1 MAAVLLARVSGNN
14 MLTAYLDANAVDA
27 SLSEVIFGA
36 LLIGVGTKVGC
47 GCTSG
52 HGVMGI
58 PRGAIRSIVATATFM
73 TTGILSATFLRPLL
87 FSDAAP
93 GEGASALVPAGL
105 GSVANY
111 ALAAAA
117 ATSLAIDLKRHTR
130 AALTTFACGLT
141 FGLGL
146 LISGM
151 VEAEKIRGF
160 LDISPLFS
168 SSTTSDKIWDPS
180 MMVVMAAAVT
190 TNILTFNL
198 WLIPK
203 GVHHHND
210 QEAAIE
216 GHKYS
221 LPSATELTTALVV
234 GSAIFGVGW
243 GLSGIC
249 VGPAI
254 ANAAKGGITSIIALA
269 GISLG
274 SYLSRFVD
282 PFFQ

>member
-1 MAAVLLARVSGNN
+1 MAAVVLARMSNN
-14 MLTAYLDANAVDA
+14 SILTSYLDANAVDA

-58 PRGAIRSIVATATFM
+58 PRGALRSIVATATFM
-73 TTGILSATFLRPLL
+73 TTGVLSATFLRPLL
-87 FSDAAP
+87 FSDNAV
-93 GEGASALVPAGL
+93 GEGASALLPAGL

-117 ATSLAIDLKRHTR
+117 ATCLAIDLKRHTR

-160 LDISPLFS
+160 LDISPLI
-168 SSTTSDKIWDPS
+168 SSTSEKSWDPS
-180 MMVVMAAAVT
+180 MIVVMASALT
-190 TNILTFNL
+190 TNIITFNL

-203 GVHHHND
+203 GVHHHD
-210 QEAAIE
+210 GQEAAIS
-216 GHKYS
+216 GHKFS
-221 LPSATELTTALVV
+221 LPTKTELTTALVV

-274 SYLSRFVD
+274 SYLSQFID
-282 PFFQ
+282 PFFD